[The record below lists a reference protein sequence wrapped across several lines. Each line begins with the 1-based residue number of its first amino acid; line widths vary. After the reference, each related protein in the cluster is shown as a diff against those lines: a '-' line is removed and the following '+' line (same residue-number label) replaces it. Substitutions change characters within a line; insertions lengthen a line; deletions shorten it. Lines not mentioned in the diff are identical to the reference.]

1 MTDDTSA
8 RFGLP
13 LLAAGQ
19 AGKEL
24 THNEALARLE
34 LLVQPA
40 VVALGVN
47 VPPAAPKLG
56 ECWVVGPE
64 PRGAWVGQAHAL
76 AGWTAGG
83 WRFAAPVDGL
93 VGWCVSSAKPI
104 AYHNG
109 LWQEG
114 DVSCA
119 RVVIA
124 GQPVVGPRAAAI
136 ADPQES
142 GVTDE
147 AARTAVAAI
156 LSAMRQHGLI
166 AR

>member
-1 MTDDTSA
+1 MTDDTTA

-47 VPPAAPKLG
+47 LPPEVPRIG
-56 ECWVVGPE
+56 ECWVVGTDPG
-64 PRGAWVGQAHAL
+64 GAWAGHANAL

-83 WRFAAPVDGL
+83 WRFAAPVEGL
-93 VGWCVSSAKPI
+93 GGWCVSSAKPI

-119 RVVIA
+119 RVVIG
-124 GQPVVGPRAAAI
+124 GQPVVGSRAAAI
-136 ADPQES
+136 ADPAGG
-142 GVTDE
+142 GVVDD
-147 AARTAVAAI
+147 AARTTLAAI